1 MCGIVGYVGKKE
13 VVPVIIEGLRRL
25 EYRGYD
31 SAGIAV
37 AGNGEGLQIRRA
49 EGKLRNLEEVIRVK
63 PLDGTFGIGH
73 TRWATHGRPTEENAH
88 PHRDCSG
95 RIVVVHNGI
104 VENYLSLKRRLKEE
118 GHKFTT
124 ETDTEVIAHL
134 IENHYLKT
142 GNGHRPTLEDAVRK
156 AVKELAGVFA
166 LVVIA
171 VDDPNKIVAARN
183 GPPVVIGIGKDEYF
197 VASDV
202 PALLEHTRDLFFL
215 ADGDLA
221 VITQAGVKVTDFD
234 GNPMERP
241 VQRITWDP
249 IQAEKGGF
257 KHFMLK
263 EIYEQPRTIR
273 DTTIGRVS
281 QDSGQIFLDE
291 MHVGADEF
299 KALKKINIIACG
311 TSWHAG
317 LAGKFMIESLARVPV
332 EVDYASEWRYRDP
345 IMGADTMTLVIS
357 QSGETADTIAAQREA
372 KSKGSKTLA
381 ICNVVG
387 SMITRE
393 AAGTIYTHAG
403 PEIGVASTKA
413 FSGQLT
419 ALYLFA
425 LYLAQVRGTMPTEQ
439 AKVLVQ
445 QLTLIP
451 GKLEQILTQDGECE
465 ELAKVYGRAQDF
477 LFLGRGIH
485 YPIALEGALKLKE
498 ISYIHAE
505 GYPAG
510 EMKHGPNALIDENLP
525 VVVIA
530 TRDVNSPQS
539 MIRYEKTMSNL
550 QEVKAR
556 SGKVIALATEGDDEI
571 GHHADHV
578 LYVPAAPEELSAIL
592 EIVPLQLLAY
602 HIAVR
607 RGCDVDQPRNLA
619 KSVTVE

>member
-1 MCGIVGYVGKKE
+1 MCGIVGYVGNKP
-13 VVPVIIEGLRRL
+13 VVDVIIEGLRKL

-37 AGNGEGLQIRRA
+37 AGNGEGLQVRRA
-49 EGKLRNLEEVIRVK
+49 EGKLRNLEEVLRAK
-63 PLDGTFGIGH
+63 PLDGTYGIGH

-88 PHRDCSG
+88 PHRDCTG
-95 RIVVVHNGI
+95 KIVVVHNGI
-104 VENYLSLKRRLKEE
+104 VENYLSLKKKLISE

-124 ETDTEVIAHL
+124 ETDTEIIAHL
-134 IENHYLKT
+134 IEKYYLHG
-142 GNGHRPTLEDAVRK
+142 GNGHRPSLEEAVRK
-156 AVKELAGVFA
+156 AVKELTGVFA

-171 VDDPNKIVAARN
+171 TDDPRKIVAARN
-183 GPPVVIGIGKDEYF
+183 GPPVVIGLGKDEFF

-202 PALLEHTRDLFFL
+202 PALLDHTRDLFFL

-221 VITQAGVKVTDFD
+221 IITPQGVKVTDFD
-234 GNPMERP
+234 GKVMERKA
-241 VQRITWDP
+241 QRITWDP
-249 IQAEKGGF
+249 IMAEKGGF

-263 EIYEQPRTIR
+263 EIYEQPRTVR
-273 DTTIGRVS
+273 DTTLGRIS
-281 QDSGQIFLDE
+281 QDTGKIFLDE
-291 MHVGADEF
+291 MQVSDAEF
-299 KALKKINIIACG
+299 MALKKINIAACG
-311 TSWHAG
+311 TSWHAA
-317 LAGKFMIESLARVPV
+317 LAGKFMIETLARIPV

-345 IMGADTMTLVIS
+345 IIESDTITLLIS

-372 KSKGSKTLA
+372 KAKGSKTLA

-413 FSGQLT
+413 FTGQLT
-419 ALYLFA
+419 ALYLFT
-425 LYLAQVRGTMPTEQ
+425 LYLAQVRGTITSEQ
-439 AKVLVQ
+439 AKTAVQ
-445 QLTLIP
+445 ELTLIP
-451 GKLEQILTQDGECE
+451 GKLEQILTHDEGCD
-465 ELAKVYGRAQDF
+465 ELAKTYLRAQDF

-485 YPIALEGALKLKE
+485 FPIALEGALKLKE

-510 EMKHGPNALIDENLP
+510 EMKHGPNALIDEDLP
-525 VVVIA
+525 VVIIA

-539 MIRYEKTMSNL
+539 MVRYEKTMSNL
-550 QEVKAR
+550 KEVKAR
-556 SGKVIALATEGDDEI
+556 SGIVIALATTGDKEI
-571 GHHADHV
+571 TEEADHV
-578 LYVPAAPEELSAIL
+578 LYVPPAREELSAIL